1 MNASRHKGG
10 NNMDWTSKAVRII
23 AYVSILVFALA
34 AVVTATTGTRNE
46 AVGYMAAAGWCVI
59 YLIMGKS

>member
-1 MNASRHKGG
+1 MN
-10 NNMDWTSKAVRII
+10 WTNKAVRII